1 MSDFVSAFAEE
12 RLGWPLDARRLTV
25 AIVSALESLKSIPQD
40 KLSEEIDS
48 LQQKLVKLNNDYT
61 SNASSLPTYQQ
72 QRCQEVLF
80 SLKLNLS

>member
-1 MSDFVSAFAEE
+1 MGDFVSAFAEE
-12 RLGWPLDARRLTV
+12 RLGWPLDSRRLTL

-72 QRCQEVLF
+72 QRCQEVFF